1 MGNLFFFDLILFNQ
15 LYVYIYFLSF
25 TEKLRRLHRDC
36 HMPCAH
42 FALSLTPDVS
52 VVFTINEP
60 ILIDFS
66 IVNLETVTFSIFLQH
81 AVS

>member
-1 MGNLFFFDLILFNQ
+1 
-15 LYVYIYFLSF
+15 
-25 TEKLRRLHRDC
+25 
-36 HMPCAH
+36 MPCAH

-60 ILIDFS
+60 ILTDFS